1 MVSQEQKVH
10 LSGISDDPHA
20 MWVKLESVHLQKRP
34 GARFNAYEALFD
46 IRKASDESLTSLMT
60 RVDTAMEQ
68 IQNLRPDAFS
78 LSDMD
83 KELVCMTL
91 IRALP
96 EEYSSFASSLQL
108 LDKFEK
114 EKLQEAFV
122 AEELLRKRGDSAS
135 AAAAL
140 AVRTQGLSGSLS
152 CEFCS
157 LPGHSQSSCHRY
169 KSMQAQ
175 ASQAAQQKAQERGK
189 NRSKGAKGF
198 QNAAAAQD
206 SSVAASMATEFAGKA
221 SLRSNPTPSSPQ
233 LVTDTLWTADTG
245 ATSHMTPHRHW
256 LRDYTPHRVPVR
268 LANNQIVYS
277 AGLGSMLFVPEVE
290 GKGTGR
296 PVLFSRVLHMPE
308 C

>member
-1 MVSQEQKVH
+1 MRRVSSTH
-10 LSGISDDPHA
+10 LT
-20 MWVKLESVHLQKRP
+20 
-34 GARFNAYEALFD
+34 YEALFN
-46 IRKASDESLTSLMT
+46 IRNASDESLTFLMT

-68 IQNLRPDAFS
+68 IQNLRPDAFT

-140 AVRTQGLSGSLS
+140 AVRTQGLSGSPT

-233 LVTDTLWTADTG
+233 T
-245 ATSHMTPHRHW
+245 RH
-256 LRDYTPHRVPVR
+256 
-268 LANNQIVYS
+268 
-277 AGLGSMLFVPEVE
+277 
-290 GKGTGR
+290 
-296 PVLFSRVLHMPE
+296 
-308 C
+308 